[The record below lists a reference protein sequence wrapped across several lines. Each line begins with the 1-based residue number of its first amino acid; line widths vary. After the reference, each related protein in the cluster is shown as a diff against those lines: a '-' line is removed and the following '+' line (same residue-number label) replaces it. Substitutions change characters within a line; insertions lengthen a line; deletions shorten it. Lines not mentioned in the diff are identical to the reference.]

1 MTTATTG
8 AHRGPSESN
17 RARMVLVVCCL
28 ALFISTLDNTVANVA
43 LPSIGKDLHAGTSA
57 LQWVIDGYIVVRGC
71 LLLSAGALGDRFG
84 RRRLLQSGLIVF
96 GAGSLLCSL
105 APTVNMLIA
114 ARVIQALGGCFL
126 VPSSLALITHAYP
139 DRRRRA
145 QAIGIWSAT
154 TGLSTGLG
162 PPLGG
167 LLVEYL
173 GWRSVFWI
181 NPPIVV
187 IAVLLA
193 ARYATESK
201 ETARRRLDL
210 VGQTLVFVV
219 LVSLTSGFIE
229 ASNGNWTS
237 TTVLT
242 LFAIT
247 VVSLVAFLIVESH
260 KQEALLEPRLFRSPH
275 FSAAAAV
282 ATLYFIIFTGFLFI
296 NTLFLQTVRGFS
308 PLTAGLLVMPA
319 TIGTVFLAPLSG
331 RLTADRGPR
340 LPVTLAGCTMLAGSL
355 ILSLAVR
362 TVPIWVLIVSYLL
375 VGCGAGLVNT
385 PITNAAV
392 SGLPPERAGVAGA
405 VTSTFRQV
413 GSSLGV
419 ALLGSLTFAGF
430 LGALPGEIKRLQLPS
445 GAAGHLTEIGRHAIA
460 SGGLT
465 TVHGVTPAARDA
477 LGNAFVTGLHH
488 AYPVAA
494 ICAALIIITAVTM
507 FRAVPHS
514 AERS

>member
-1 MTTATTG
+1 
-8 AHRGPSESN
+8 
-17 RARMVLVVCCL
+17 MVLVVCCL

-43 LPSIGKDLHAGTSA
+43 LPSIGKDLHADTSA
-57 LQWVIDGYIVVRGC
+57 LQWVVDAYIVVRGC

-84 RRRLLQSGLIVF
+84 RRRLLQSGLVVF

-105 APTVNMLIA
+105 APTVNMLIG

-126 VPSSLALITHAYP
+126 VPSSLALIAQAYP
-139 DRRRRA
+139 TRRERA

-201 ETARRRLDL
+201 ETVRRRLDPL
-210 VGQTLVFVV
+210 GQFLVFVV

-229 ASNGNWTS
+229 ASNGAWTS

-242 LFAIT
+242 LFAVT
-247 VVSLVAFLIVESH
+247 VVSLVAFLTVESH
-260 KQEALLEPRLFRSPH
+260 KEDALLEPRLFRSPH

-282 ATLYFIIFTGFLFI
+282 ATLYFIIFTGFLFV
-296 NTLFLQTVRGFS
+296 NTLFLQEVRGYS

-319 TIGTVFLAPLSG
+319 TVGTVFLAPLSG

-340 LPVTLAGCTMLAGSL
+340 LPVTLAGFVMLAGSL
-355 ILSLAVR
+355 ILSFAGR
-362 TVPIWVLIVSYLL
+362 TVPVWLLIIAYLL

-392 SGLPPERAGVAGA
+392 SGLPPDRAGVAGA

-419 ALLGSLTFAGF
+419 ALLGTLTFAGF
-430 LGALPGEIKRLQLPS
+430 LGALPGQIKHLGLS
-445 GAAGHLTEIGRHAIA
+445 ATAAGHLTELARHASA
-460 SGGLT
+460 SGGLKT
-465 TVHGVTPAARDA
+465 IRGVTPAAHA
-477 LGNAFVTGLHH
+477 AIGNAFVVGLHH

-494 ICAALIIITAVTM
+494 ACAALTIITAVTL
-507 FRAVPHS
+507 FRGQPRAAVQD
-514 AERS
+514 